1 MNSMRKMNQIKFV
14 WTFVWTWRRGQIPV
28 QRPVI
33 SGRSRQGLGRY
44 HGHLRR
50 LKKEMEIAIS
60 TMRSQTKAVAV
71 KLVLVI
77 CFFLAAQPQQTTVNQ
92 FPVPGTSSVVV
103 EPTPPCVFVNV
114 VMWQQ
119 LKRGKGQSC
128 QFGCCPVF
136 DTYPMRI
143 GGVAGRVIERRAD
156 SERNCVTRVFNQ
168 VNNVAVV
175 QPRDVMVIDGQNSV
189 SDMQARTPLSGAIA
203 DDLT

>member
-1 MNSMRKMNQIKFV
+1 MDVKKRANTCSKTRDQWQEQARPGPLPWPPQKTEERDGNSNKHNEITNQ
-14 WTFVWTWRRGQIPV
+14 
-28 QRPVI
+28 
-33 SGRSRQGLGRY
+33 SGSSKTCFGNLF
-44 HGHLRR
+44 
-50 LKKEMEIAIS
+50 
-60 TMRSQTKAVAV
+60 
-71 KLVLVI
+71 
-77 CFFLAAQPQQTTVNQ
+77 FFLAAQPQQTTVNQ

-119 LKRGKGQSC
+119 LKRGKGQSG

>member
-1 MNSMRKMNQIKFV
+1 MRKMNQIKFV

-77 CFFLAAQPQQTTVNQ
+77 CFFFSSTATANNCQSISSSWNIKCCSGTDTPVCVCQCSNVAAVKKGKRPKL
-92 FPVPGTSSVVV
+92 PVWVLSSVWHLPDANWRRCWTCHR
-103 EPTPPCVFVNV
+103 E
-114 VMWQQ
+114 
-119 LKRGKGQSC
+119 
-128 QFGCCPVF
+128 
-136 DTYPMRI
+136 
-143 GGVAGRVIERRAD
+143 AGRQWA
-156 SERNCVTRVFNQ
+156 
-168 VNNVAVV
+168 
-175 QPRDVMVIDGQNSV
+175 
-189 SDMQARTPLSGAIA
+189 
-203 DDLT
+203 